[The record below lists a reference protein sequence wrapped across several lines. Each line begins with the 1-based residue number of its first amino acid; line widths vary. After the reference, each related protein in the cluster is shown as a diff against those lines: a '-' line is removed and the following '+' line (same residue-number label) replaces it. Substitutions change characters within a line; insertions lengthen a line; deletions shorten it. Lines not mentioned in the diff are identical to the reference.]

1 MITNTFFQF
10 DDSVLLLIFQIRII
24 ISPLTFIM
32 CFTWTNF
39 ASLKRGGPSLFE
51 FVSASL
57 GAKLSITEFQTY
69 DLDYRK
75 RFQASSKSNF
85 RHQAYY

>member
-1 MITNTFFQF
+1 MTSNTFFQF
-10 DDSVLLLIFQIRII
+10 DDNILLLIFQIRII
-24 ISPLTFIM
+24 ISSLTFMM

-39 ASLKRGGPSLFE
+39 ASLKTGRPSLFE